1 VFPRRLGRRA
11 CAVYD
16 GFRRARTVYG
26 SHHYEDSE
34 PGDGTRVLVEH
45 SWPRGVSKA
54 DAESDDRLKE
64 VAPSDDL
71 RERFD
76 PDPDRRPEFRSR
88 YRAELDERPERVAEL
103 LDYARSGTLTLIY
116 AATDEEY
123 NNAVVL
129 ANYPDERLDD
139 GR

>member
-1 VFPRRLGRRA
+1 L
-11 CAVYD
+11 
-16 GFRRARTVYG
+16 
-26 SHHYEDSE
+26 
-34 PGDGTRVLVEH
+34 
-45 SWPRGVSKA
+45 WPRGVSKA

-71 RERFD
+71 REWFD

-123 NNAVVL
+123 NNGVVL
-129 ANYPDERLDD
+129 ANYPDERLNDE
-139 GR
+139 